1 MKTDFL
7 GRDEASQHAFSR
19 AVEHA
24 KSNVIAHF
32 ARLEQCYSG
41 MPPAGTAHLL
51 DGVDL
56 CPEEGRALE
65 EVLDWVGR
73 NILRNSIAVTH
84 PHTMAHL
91 HCPPL
96 IPALA
101 AEMLISASNPSMD
114 SWDQAPAATYLEQE
128 MVKWLLGLFQLG
140 QQGDGVFTSGG
151 TQSNFMGLLLARD
164 VFARDQL
171 DWNIQTR
178 GLPPDASRLRILCS
192 EMAHFSVQKSAAIL
206 GLGYDAVVSVATNRE
221 RQIDTDALRRTVA
234 RLRSENLLPFVIV
247 GTAGTTDFGSIDPLH
262 ALADIAAQEKLWL
275 HVDAAYGGALALS
288 RRHGHLLSGIERAD
302 SVTVDFHKLFFQPI
316 SCSALLIK
324 DVKDWEVIRY
334 HADYLNPEE
343 NENAGVL
350 DLVTKSIQ
358 TTRRFDGLK
367 IFVTLQTLG
376 RERFAALIDGVLA
389 LAEQGADL
397 VRQDPELQLMAPPRM
412 ASVVFRYAAP
422 GLSEETLEHI
432 NSVARRQLLLKG
444 EALIGMTRVDDH
456 ACVKF
461 TLMNPRTTAGDL
473 AVILDA
479 FKRCARELI

>member
-1 MKTDFL
+1 MSQEFL
-7 GRDEASQHAFSR
+7 GRDEQSQDAFSR
-19 AVEHA
+19 AVEQA
-24 KSNVIAHF
+24 ASNVIAHF
-32 ARLEQCYSG
+32 GTLEQCYSG
-41 MPPAGTAHLL
+41 MPPTQTARLF
-51 DGVDL
+51 DGIDL
-56 CPEEGRALE
+56 CPEQGRALKD
-65 EVLDWVGR
+65 VLDWVGA

-96 IPALA
+96 IPAVA
-101 AEMLISASNPSMD
+101 AEVMIAASNPSMD

-128 MVKWLLGLFQLG
+128 MVKWLLGLFGLG
-140 QQGDGVFTSGG
+140 GSGDGVFTSGG

-164 VFARDQL
+164 VFAREQL
-171 DWNIQTR
+171 GWNIQTK
-178 GLPPDASRLRILCS
+178 GLPPQASRLRILCS

-206 GLGYDAVVSVATNRE
+206 GLGYDAVVPVPADAD
-221 RQIDTDALRRTVA
+221 RQMDPEALRQTIA
-234 RLRSENLLPFVIV
+234 RLREQELLPFALV
-247 GTAGTTDFGSIDPLH
+247 GTAGTTDFGSVDPLH
-262 ALADIAAQEKLWL
+262 ALADVAAQEKLWL
-275 HVDAAYGGALALS
+275 HVDAAYGGALMLS
-288 RRHGHLLSGIERAD
+288 RKHSRLLSGIERAD

-324 DVKDWEVIRY
+324 DAADWEVIRY

-376 RERFAALIDGVLA
+376 RERFAALVDGVLA
-389 LAEQGADL
+389 LAEEGAQL
-397 VRQDPELQLMAPPRM
+397 VRNDPDLQLMAPPRM
-412 ASVVFRYAAP
+412 ASVVFRYAAQ
-422 GLSEETLEHI
+422 GLDETTLEHI
-432 NSVARRQLLLKG
+432 NTVARRQLLLDG

-461 TLMNPRTTAGDL
+461 TLMNPRTRAEDL
-473 AVILDA
+473 SRILEA
-479 FKRCARELI
+479 FKRCARSLL